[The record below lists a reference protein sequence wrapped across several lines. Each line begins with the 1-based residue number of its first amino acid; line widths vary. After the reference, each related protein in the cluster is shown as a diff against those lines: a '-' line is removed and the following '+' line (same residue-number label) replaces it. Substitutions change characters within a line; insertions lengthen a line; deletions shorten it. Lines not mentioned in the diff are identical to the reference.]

1 MDYEERITQEIEAM
15 KKKRAFVEQT
25 TDNNALRCTIDE
37 LCVFTVKK
45 QMSNQMHTPD
55 GYGGITEIKT
65 PPFVI
70 ACDAFSGE
78 CNKFVKDC
86 EEHWSIT
93 TAKGTTLPTS
103 TLPTEALRAA
113 ATALLDTI
121 AGIHAWEQE
130 WM

>member
-1 MDYEERITQEIEAM
+1 M

-55 GYGGITEIKT
+55 GYGGVKEIKT
-65 PPFVI
+65 ETFPI
-70 ACDAFSGE
+70 ACDE
-78 CNKFVKDC
+78 CCRLVKKDDG
-86 EEHWSIT
+86 HWSVA
-93 TAKGTTLPTS
+93 TADGTTLPTA
-103 TLPTEALRAA
+103 TLPTESLRAV